1 MVICILTAK
10 LANIY
15 LEMGDS
21 IGDII
26 YMVLMVA
33 ALVVSVIVKAKKAPQ
48 EGSPVPQ
55 SEVNE
60 DEHDEEFTA
69 FSDWLSGGEEKTKE
83 DTVVSS
89 TPSPQQE
96 KMPYERMRSHLADSY
111 HKTKRKEKFQRSE
124 RVPQAP
130 LKSAPRR
137 SVTEEEE
144 DSEASTWFNDTQDL
158 RRAIIYSEILKRP
171 TF

>member
-48 EGSPVPQ
+48 EGSPLPQ
-55 SEVNE
+55 SE

-124 RVPQAP
+124 RVAQAP